1 MRRFRRLSDGAE
13 FNEPQAGL
21 LMSNTDLSQGFD
33 AGNYAAA
40 YETSDY
46 SEAIARL
53 SLNRSP
59 AYHVAFTLG
68 FFSSYTLEEIG
79 EDLDAYM
86 RALGSPAG
94 KRCLELGY
102 LDLEESKHA

>member
-1 MRRFRRLSDGAE
+1 MSD
-13 FNEPQAGL
+13 
-21 LMSNTDLSQGFD
+21 TDLSRGFD
-33 AGNYAAA
+33 AGNYAAV

-68 FFSSYTLEEIG
+68 FFSNYTLEEIG

-102 LDLEESKHA
+102 LDPEESKHVDP